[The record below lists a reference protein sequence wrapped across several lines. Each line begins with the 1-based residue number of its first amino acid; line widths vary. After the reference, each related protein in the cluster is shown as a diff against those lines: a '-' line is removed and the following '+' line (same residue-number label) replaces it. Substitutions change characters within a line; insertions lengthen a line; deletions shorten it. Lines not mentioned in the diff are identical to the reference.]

1 MRAIY
6 HKIGT
11 MLVAENAGISMHYG
25 RRYGVHLW
33 QRPSWMLIG
42 PTYAEAHNRLVR
54 LTKRSIE
61 Q

>member
-11 MLVAENAGISMHYG
+11 MLVAKRAGISMHYG
-25 RRYGVHLW
+25 RRYGVHLCGYPRW
-33 QRPSWMLIG
+33 ILIG
-42 PTYAEAHNRLVR
+42 PTYAEAETNDRVVR
-54 LTKRSIE
+54 FFKRK